1 MSAFLVFRL
10 YGPLC
15 SWGDIAVGEE
25 RSSQPH
31 PGKSA
36 VLGLVAAC
44 LGIRRREEQRLLD
57 LEAGLGLA
65 VAVQSR
71 GRALTDFHTAQV
83 PPARRNR
90 KPLVCATRR
99 EEILALT
106 PDDDAILSR
115 RQYRVDALYLA
126 CLWRR
131 GQAAPALE
139 EIGAALEQPA
149 LIPYLG
155 RKCCPTALPFQPR
168 IVEATDLSAALSQSR
183 QTCKDGQW
191 CGGIPQRGA
200 IEVFWEVCRDQPETG
215 LAARETYTR
224 RDALVSRRRWHYQP
238 RQEARGV
245 LAGQPAGEG

>member
-10 YGPLC
+10 YGPLAA
-15 SWGDIAVGEE
+15 WGDIAVGEE
-25 RSSQPH
+25 RASLTH

-44 LGIRRREEQRLLD
+44 LGIRRQEEERLLD
-57 LEAGLGLA
+57 LERSLGLA

-90 KPLVCATRR
+90 KPIVCATRR
-99 EEILALT
+99 EEILALA

-131 GQAAPALE
+131 DEGAPALE
-139 EIGAALEQPA
+139 EIRDALERPA

-155 RKCCPTALPFQPR
+155 RKSCPTALPFWPLL
-168 IVEATDLSAALSQSR
+168 VEAQTLAAALR
-183 QTCKDGQW
+183 HALEECPDQW
-191 CGGIPQRGA
+191 WCQDVPRRGPTEVYWEDPTGGPR
-200 IEVFWEVCRDQPETG
+200 TG
-215 LAARETYTR
+215 LNAREIYTR

-245 LAGQPAGEG
+245 LADVP

>member
-1 MSAFLVFRL
+1 MSRFLVFRL

-44 LGIRRREEQRLLD
+44 LGIRRQEEERLNA
-57 LEAGLGLA
+57 LEQGLGLA

-83 PPARRNR
+83 PPAKRGR

-126 CLWRR
+126 CLWRK
-131 GQAAPALE
+131 GETAPALE
-139 EIGAALEQPA
+139 EIGDALERPA

-155 RKCCPTALPFQPR
+155 RKSCPTALPFWPLL
-168 IVEATDLSAALSQSR
+168 VESATLAAAFGHALDEYPDS
-183 QTCKDGQW
+183 QW
-191 CGGIPQRGA
+191 CERIPHRGTTEAYWEEPTGGPRA
-200 IEVFWEVCRDQPETG
+200 G
-215 LAARETYTR
+215 LDAREIYTR
-224 RDALVSRRRWHYQP
+224 RDALISRRRWHYQP

-245 LAGQPAGEG
+245 LAAMAAGEG